1 MRENVRKI
9 VDAATE
15 SLQASAS
22 ACPTALRPP
31 RRFPRAKTSPK
42 VSQKRTKHTRQPPP
56 NPNPIN
62 EIRGIFRKKHPTP
75 PFSTKKWRVAYP
87 GLSYEFRF
95 PTRMVPISN
104 APQAQRKES

>member
-1 MRENVRKI
+1 MDQSIRKI
-9 VDAATE
+9 VDDATE
-15 SLQASAS
+15 SLEASAS

-75 PFSTKKWRVAYP
+75 PFFDEKMAC
-87 GLSYEFRF
+87 GL
-95 PTRMVPISN
+95 PWAIV
-104 APQAQRKES
+104 